1 MENTFLITKCM
12 LLPSEGSSLEE
23 EFDITLGNPIIDY
36 YESVESPSI
45 SMTITF
51 IDIDQLVGRK
61 GITGGEYIDL
71 IVKTG
76 EGEDAEDFMIK
87 HDKQRMILNS
97 VRNMVTESNKQVATL
112 EFVSVETLVNET
124 ARVNKKYTG
133 NISDIVKELLV
144 QATKGINTGKTL
156 FGPVDEKLGEDNIK
170 KDRATNSYSFVGNLK
185 RPFDLVQW
193 LCPKAQSA
201 VDDFGFLFYET
212 LDGYHFRSIKSLLE
226 QDAITYQQTDAQE
239 ITNKI
244 LQNNLNQTND
254 IGMNMRMGM
263 YANRTIYVDIENQ
276 TLETVNFKAS
286 DLKLKKKAA
295 LPANIQDYPTRLMV
309 RIDDVGV
316 AQVGAAKTDVQP
328 KSELAKY
335 QNKSYIR
342 NNLLFSQSLSIS
354 IPLNITLRAG
364 FVLDIRLPLKQENGD
379 ADVDSY
385 GSDRSN
391 DPSGR
396 YLIGELRHLIG
407 GGQSETQ
414 LKLIRDVFTAD
425 RTGVTDMGELFRAD
439 ERDYGNPWPAWNTKT
454 SR

>member
-1 MENTFLITKCM
+1 MLI
-12 LLPSEGSSLEE
+12 PNEGSSLKEDY
-23 EFDITLGNPIIDY
+23 DITLGNPIIDY
-36 YESVESPSI
+36 YESIESPSI

-51 IDIDQLVGRK
+51 IDIDQVIGRK
-61 GITGGEYIDL
+61 GITGGEYIDV

-76 EGEDAEDFMIK
+76 EGEDADEFKIT
-87 HDKQRMILNS
+87 HDKQKMILNS

-112 EFVSVETLVNET
+112 EFVSVETIVNET

-133 NISDIVKELLV
+133 NISDTVMQLLIGDK
-144 QATKGINTGKTL
+144 KGIGTSKKL
-156 FGPVDEKLGEDNIK
+156 FGPVDEKLGETDVE

-185 RPFDLVQW
+185 RPFDTIQW

-201 VDDFGFLFYET
+201 KDDFGFLFYET

-226 QDAITYQQTDAQE
+226 QDAITYQQTDSQE

-354 IPLNITLRAG
+354 IPLNTTLRAG
-364 FVLDIRLPLKQENGD
+364 FALDIRLPLKQENGD
-379 ADVDSY
+379 ANVDSY

-414 LKLIRDVFTAD
+414 LKLIRDVFTVD
-425 RTGVTDMGELFRAD
+425 KTGITDTGELIRAD
-439 ERDYGNPWPAWNTKT
+439 NRQYGNTWPAG

>member
-12 LLPSEGSSLEE
+12 LLPSEGSSLQEE
-23 EFDITLGNPIIDY
+23 YDIIAGNPIIDY
-36 YESVESPSI
+36 YESIESPSI
-45 SMTITF
+45 SMTISF
-51 IDIDQLVGRK
+51 IDIDQVIGRK

-71 IVKTG
+71 IVKIDD
-76 EGEDAEDFMIK
+76 EDADDFKILHNQQK
-87 HDKQRMILNS
+87 MILNS

-133 NISDIVKELLV
+133 NISDIVMELLV
-144 QATKGINTGKTL
+144 GDARGIQTGKTL
-156 FGPVDEKLGEDNIK
+156 YGPVDEKLGDENIE

-185 RPFDLVQW
+185 RPFDTIQW

-201 VDDFGFLFYET
+201 TDDFGFLFYET

-226 QDAITYQQTDAQE
+226 QDAVTYQQTDAQG
-239 ITNKI
+239 IANKI

-263 YANRTIYVDIENQ
+263 YANQTIYIDIENQ
-276 TLETVNFKAS
+276 TLNTVKFKAS
-286 DLKLKKKAA
+286 DLKLKKKAT

-309 RIDDVGV
+309 RVDDVGV

-354 IPLNITLRAG
+354 IPLNTTLRAG
-364 FVLDIRLPLKQENGD
+364 FAINIKLPLKQDTGD
-379 ADVDSY
+379 ATVDSY

-407 GGQSETQ
+407 GGKAETQ
-414 LKLIRDVFTAD
+414 LKLIRDVFTVD
-425 RTGVTDMGELFRAD
+425 KTGITDTGELIRAD
-439 ERDYGNPWPAWNTKT
+439 NRQYQNTWPAWNTKT

>member
-12 LLPSEGSSLEE
+12 LLPSEGSSLQEE
-23 EFDITLGNPIIDY
+23 YDIIAGNPIIDY
-36 YESVESPSI
+36 YESIESPSI
-45 SMTITF
+45 SMTISF
-51 IDIDQLVGRK
+51 IDIDQVIGRK
-61 GITGGEYIDL
+61 GITGGEYVDL
-71 IVKTG
+71 IVKVDD
-76 EGEDAEDFMIK
+76 EDADDFKIL
-87 HDKQRMILNS
+87 HNKQKMILNS

-133 NISDIVKELLV
+133 NISDIVMELLV
-144 QATKGINTGKTL
+144 GDAKGIQTSKKL
-156 FGPVDEKLGEDNIK
+156 YGPVDEKLGDENIE

-185 RPFDLVQW
+185 RPFDTIQW

-201 VDDFGFLFYET
+201 TDDFGFLFYET

-226 QDAITYQQTDAQE
+226 QDTVTYQQTDAQG
-239 ITNKI
+239 ISNKI

-263 YANRTIYVDIENQ
+263 YANQTIYIDIENQ
-276 TLETVNFKAS
+276 TLNTVKFKAS
-286 DLKLKKKAA
+286 DIKLKRKAT

-309 RIDDVGV
+309 RVDDVGV
-316 AQVGAAKTDVQP
+316 AQVGSAKTDVQP

-354 IPLNITLRAG
+354 IPLNTTLRVG
-364 FVLDIRLPLKQENGD
+364 FAINIKLPLKQDTGD
-379 ADVDSY
+379 ATVDSY

-407 GGQSETQ
+407 GEKAETQ
-414 LKLIRDVFTAD
+414 LKLIRDVFTVD
-425 RTGVTDMGELFRAD
+425 KTGITDTGELIRAD
-439 ERDYGNPWPAWNTKT
+439 NRQYGNTWPAG

>member
-1 MENTFLITKCM
+1 MENTFLINKCM
-12 LLPSEGSSLEE
+12 LIPNEGSSLKEE
-23 EFDITLGNPIIDY
+23 YDITLGNPIIDY
-36 YESVESPSI
+36 YESIESPSI

-51 IDIDQLVGRK
+51 IDIDQVIGRR

-71 IVKTG
+71 IVKIDD
-76 EGEDAEDFMIK
+76 EDADDFKVM
-87 HDKQRMILNS
+87 HDKQKMMLNS

-112 EFVSVETLVNET
+112 EFISVETIVNET
-124 ARVNKKYTG
+124 ARLNKKFTG
-133 NISDIVKELLV
+133 NISQTVLDILTEDE
-144 QATKGINTGKTL
+144 KGIKTKKKV
-156 FGPVDEKLGEDNIK
+156 FGPKKEKLGETDVEE
-170 KDRATNSYSFVGNLK
+170 DRATNSYSFVGNLK
-185 RPFDLVQW
+185 RPFDTIQW
-193 LCPKAQSA
+193 LCPKGQSA
-201 VDDFGFLFYET
+201 NDDFGFLFYET

-226 QDAITYQQTDAQE
+226 QDAITYQQTDAQG
-239 ITNKI
+239 ISNKI

-276 TLETVNFKAS
+276 NTEVVDFKAS
-286 DLKLKKKAA
+286 DIKLNK
-295 LPANIQDYPTRLMV
+295 PATLLTGIEDYPTRLMV
-309 RIDDVGV
+309 RVDDVGV

-354 IPLNITLRAG
+354 IPLNTTLRAG
-364 FVLDIRLPLKQENGD
+364 FALDIRLPLKQENGD
-379 ADVDSY
+379 AAVDSY
-385 GSDRSN
+385 GNDRSN

-396 YLIGELRHLIG
+396 YLIAELRHLIG

-414 LKLIRDVFTAD
+414 LKLIRDVFTVD
-425 RTGVTDMGELFRAD
+425 KTGITDTGELIRAD
-439 ERDYGNPWPAWNTKT
+439 NRQYGNTWPAG

>member
-12 LLPSEGSSLEE
+12 LRPNEGSSLKEDY
-23 EFDITLGNPIIDY
+23 DIVAGNPIIDY
-36 YESVESPSI
+36 YESIESPSI

-51 IDIDQLVGRK
+51 IDIDQVIGRK

-71 IVKTG
+71 IVKTDD
-76 EGEDAEDFMIK
+76 EDADDFKITA
-87 HDKQRMILNS
+87 DKQKLMLNS

-112 EFVSVETLVNET
+112 EFVSVETIVNET

-133 NISDIVKELLV
+133 NVSDTVSELLIGDK
-144 QATKGINTGKTL
+144 KGIGTSKKL
-156 FGPVDEKLGEDNIK
+156 FGPKED
-170 KDRATNSYSFVGNLK
+170 DRATNSYSFVGNLK
-185 RPFDLVQW
+185 RPFDTIQW

-201 VDDFGFLFYET
+201 TDDFGFLFYET
-212 LDGYHFRSIKSLLE
+212 LDGYHFRSIKSLLN
-226 QDAITYQQTDAQE
+226 QDAITYEQTDAQG
-239 ITNKI
+239 ISNKI
-244 LQNNLNQTND
+244 LQNNLNQSND

-276 TLETVNFKAS
+276 KTKTVDFKAS
-286 DLKLKKKAA
+286 DLKLNK
-295 LPANIQDYPTRLMV
+295 PATLLTGIEDYPTRLMV
-309 RIDDVGV
+309 RVNDLGV
-316 AQVGAAKTDVQP
+316 AQKGSKKEDEQP
-328 KSELAKY
+328 ESELAVY

-354 IPLNITLRAG
+354 IPLKTTLRAG
-364 FVLDIRLPLKQENGD
+364 LALDIRLPLKQENGD
-379 ADVDSY
+379 AAVDSY
-385 GSDRSN
+385 GNERSN

-414 LKLIRDVFTAD
+414 LKLIRDVFTVNK
-425 RTGVTDMGELFRAD
+425 TGITDTGELIRAD
-439 ERDYGNPWPAWNTKT
+439 NRQYGNTWPAG

>member
-12 LLPSEGSSLEE
+12 LIPNEGSSLKEDY
-23 EFDITLGNPIIDY
+23 DITLGNPIIDY
-36 YESVESPSI
+36 YESIESPSI

-51 IDIDQLVGRK
+51 IDIDQVIGRK
-61 GITGGEYIDL
+61 GITGGEYIDV

-76 EGEDAEDFMIK
+76 EGEDADEFKIT
-87 HDKQRMILNS
+87 HDKQKMILNS

-112 EFVSVETLVNET
+112 EFVSVETIVNET

-133 NISDIVKELLV
+133 NISDTVMQLLIGDK
-144 QATKGINTGKTL
+144 KGIGTSKKL

-185 RPFDLVQW
+185 RPFDTIQW

-201 VDDFGFLFYET
+201 NDDFGFLFYET

-226 QDAITYQQTDAQE
+226 QDAITYQQTDSQGLSK
-239 ITNKI
+239 KI
-244 LQNNLNQTND
+244 LQNNLNQSND

-276 TLETVNFKAS
+276 TTETVDFKAS
-286 DLKLKKKAA
+286 DLKLNK
-295 LPANIQDYPTRLMV
+295 PATLLTGIENYPTRLMV
-309 RIDDVGV
+309 RVDDVGV
-316 AQVGAAKTDVQP
+316 AQVGSAKTDVQP

-354 IPLNITLRAG
+354 IPLNTTLRAG
-364 FVLDIRLPLKQENGD
+364 FALDIRLPLKQEDGD
-379 ADVDSY
+379 ANVDSY
-385 GSDRSN
+385 GNNRTN

-414 LKLIRDVFTAD
+414 LKLIRDVFTVD
-425 RTGVTDMGELFRAD
+425 KTGITDTGELIRAD
-439 ERDYGNPWPAWNTKT
+439 NRQYGNTWPAG